1 MEQLRDKFEE
11 YAAECRCAQRTVL
24 ARLENLRQETE
35 MSGERSPFD
44 SIEHRIKSFDSV
56 VEKCKRKGY
65 DLSIDSIKE
74 NVRDVAG
81 IRVVTP
87 FRDDI
92 YTIEKAIV
100 RQPSMTVIERR
111 DYVESPKSN
120 GYQSLHLIVFMEIYF
135 MNTNKL
141 IPVEIQIRD
150 KAMDLWATLEHIV
163 GYKNPQASPDNL
175 EQFKRI
181 AEILTDFDNTA
192 IELRDY
198 AAGVPNPTEQTAQ
211 AEQNQQ

>member
-1 MEQLRDKFEE
+1 MEDLRKKFEE
-11 YAAECRCAQRTVL
+11 YAAECRCAQRAVL
-24 ARLENLRQETE
+24 ASLENLRQETE
-35 MSGERSPFD
+35 MSSERSPFD

-56 VEKCKRKGY
+56 VEKCKRKNY
-65 DLSIDSIKE
+65 ELTIDSIKE

-92 YTIEKAIV
+92 YTIEKAII

-111 DYVESPKSN
+111 DYVNQPKKN
-120 GYQSLHLIVFMEIYF
+120 GYKSLHLIVFMKIYF

-181 AEILTDFDNTA
+181 ADILTDFDSTA

-198 AAGVPNPTEQTAQ
+198 AAGVPNPAEQT
-211 AEQNQQ
+211 EQNQQ

>member
-1 MEQLRDKFEE
+1 
-11 YAAECRCAQRTVL
+11 QRTVL

-35 MSGERSPFD
+35 MSSERSPFD

-56 VEKCKRKGY
+56 VEKCKRKNY
-65 DLSIDSIKE
+65 ELTIDSIKE
-74 NVRDVAG
+74 NVRDIAG

-92 YTIEKAIV
+92 ETIEKAII

-111 DYVESPKSN
+111 DYVNQPKKN
-120 GYQSLHLIVFMEIYF
+120 GYKSLHLIVFMEIYF

-211 AEQNQQ
+211 AEQNQQLPQPKTR

>member
-1 MEQLRDKFEE
+1 
-11 YAAECRCAQRTVL
+11 
-24 ARLENLRQETE
+24 
-35 MSGERSPFD
+35 
-44 SIEHRIKSFDSV
+44 
-56 VEKCKRKGY
+56 
-65 DLSIDSIKE
+65 
-74 NVRDVAG
+74 
-81 IRVVTP
+81 
-87 FRDDI
+87 
-92 YTIEKAIV
+92 
-100 RQPSMTVIERR
+100 
-111 DYVESPKSN
+111 
-120 GYQSLHLIVFMEIYF
+120 

-198 AAGVPNPTEQTAQ
+198 AAGVPNPTEQT
-211 AEQNQQ
+211 EQNQ